1 MPRTFILH
9 YKGGQILRL
18 FRRKDETALVVKE
31 PEVVSVAVPDI
42 KQYLVNEYE
51 RVEGL
56 KAKLIEYETKLEEA
70 EELKFKYD
78 ATLVTLD
85 EYSKR
90 LKQADDNIE
99 KEKQKVVNARNE
111 TAKAKDELN
120 TIKIKLHDT
129 ALTKEAMKDEIIEE
143 FKAELK
149 EKVSNYKGNLSKK
162 YIFWLIDAC

>member
-1 MPRTFILH
+1 M
-9 YKGGQILRL
+9 KL
-18 FRRKDETALVVKE
+18 FGRKDETAIVVKE

-56 KAKLIEYETKLEEA
+56 KAKLEEYEQKLEEA

-90 LKQADDNIE
+90 LKQVDENIN
-99 KEKQKVVNARNE
+99 KEKQRVVDARKE

-120 TIKIKLHDT
+120 TLKIKMHDV
-129 ALTKEAMKDEIIEE
+129 ALTKEAMKDEIVDE
-143 FKAELK
+143 FKVELK
-149 EKVSNYKGNLSKK
+149 EKVSNHKGNLSKK
-162 YIFWLIDAC
+162 HVFWLIDAC

>member
-1 MPRTFILH
+1 M
-9 YKGGQILRL
+9 KL
-18 FRRKDETALVVKE
+18 FKRKEETALIVKE

-56 KAKLIEYETKLEEA
+56 KTKLIEYETKLEEA

-162 YIFWLIDAC
+162 YVFWLIDAC

>member
-1 MPRTFILH
+1 M
-9 YKGGQILRL
+9 KL
-18 FRRKDETALVVKE
+18 FKRKEETALVVKK
-31 PEVVSVAVPDI
+31 PKVVSVAVPDI

-56 KAKLIEYETKLEEA
+56 KAKLEEYEQKLEEA
-70 EELKFKYD
+70 EKLKFKYD

-99 KEKQKVVNARNE
+99 KEKQKVANARNE

-120 TIKIKLHDT
+120 TLKIKMHDV
-129 ALTKEAMKDEIIEE
+129 ALTKEAMKDEIVDE
-143 FKAELK
+143 FKVELK
-149 EKVSNYKGNLSKK
+149 EKVSNHKGNLSKK
-162 YIFWLIDAC
+162 YVFWLIDAC

>member
-1 MPRTFILH
+1 M
-9 YKGGQILRL
+9 KL
-18 FRRKDETALVVKE
+18 FRRKEETDLVVKE

-70 EELKFKYD
+70 EELKFKHD

-162 YIFWLIDAC
+162 YVFWLIDAC

>member
-1 MPRTFILH
+1 M
-9 YKGGQILRL
+9 RL
-18 FRRKDETALVVKE
+18 FGRKDETALIVKE
-31 PEVVSVAVPDI
+31 PDVVSVEVPDI

-56 KAKLIEYETKLEEA
+56 KAKLEEYEAKLEEA
-70 EELKFKYD
+70 TELKFKYD

-99 KEKQKVVNARNE
+99 KEKQRVVNARNE

-120 TIKIKLHDT
+120 TYKIMMHDA
-129 ALTKEAMKDEIIEE
+129 ALTKEAIKDEIIDE
-143 FKAELK
+143 FKAELVK
-149 EKVSNYKGNLSKK
+149 KVNEIKGNLSKK
-162 YIFWLIDAC
+162 CVIEVINCL

>member
-1 MPRTFILH
+1 M
-9 YKGGQILRL
+9 RL
-18 FRRKDETALVVKE
+18 FGRKDETALVVKE
-31 PEVVSVAVPDI
+31 LEVVSVAVPDI

-99 KEKQKVVNARNE
+99 KEKQRVVNARNE

-162 YIFWLIDAC
+162 YVFWLIDAC

>member
-1 MPRTFILH
+1 M
-9 YKGGQILRL
+9 KL
-18 FRRKDETALVVKE
+18 FKRKEETALIVKE

-129 ALTKEAMKDEIIEE
+129 ALTKEAMKDEIVEE

-149 EKVSNYKGNLSKK
+149 EKVSSYKGNLSKK
-162 YIFWLIDAC
+162 YVFWLIDAC

>member
-1 MPRTFILH
+1 M
-9 YKGGQILRL
+9 KL
-18 FRRKDETALVVKE
+18 FGRKDETAIVVKE

-56 KAKLIEYETKLEEA
+56 KAKLEEYEAKLEEA
-70 EELKFKYD
+70 TELKFKYD

-90 LKQADDNIE
+90 LKQADENIDT
-99 KEKQKVVNARNE
+99 EKQKVANARNE

-120 TIKIKLHDT
+120 TYKIMLHDA
-129 ALTKEAMKDEIIEE
+129 ALTKEAIKDEIIAE
-143 FKAELK
+143 FKADLVGKINEI
-149 EKVSNYKGNLSKK
+149 KGNLSKK
-162 YIFWLIDAC
+162 CVLEVINCQ

>member
-1 MPRTFILH
+1 MN
-9 YKGGQILRL
+9 L
-18 FRRKDETALVVKE
+18 FKRKDNMALVVKE
-31 PEVVSVAVPDI
+31 PEIVSVAVPDI

-56 KAKLIEYETKLEEA
+56 KAKLEEYETKLEEA
-70 EELKFKYD
+70 TELKFKYD

-99 KEKQKVVNARNE
+99 KEKQRVVNARNE

-120 TIKIKLHDT
+120 TLKIKMHDA
-129 ALTKEAMKDEIIEE
+129 ALTKDEMKEEIIDGL
-143 FKAELK
+143 KATLK

-162 YIFWLIDAC
+162 HVLWLIDAC

>member
-1 MPRTFILH
+1 MN
-9 YKGGQILRL
+9 L
-18 FRRKDETALVVKE
+18 FRRKDETALIVKE
-31 PEVVSVAVPDI
+31 SEVVSIAVPDI

-56 KAKLIEYETKLEEA
+56 KAKLEEYEQKLEEA

-99 KEKQKVVNARNE
+99 KEKQRVVNARNE

-162 YIFWLIDAC
+162 YVFWLIDAC

>member
-1 MPRTFILH
+1 M
-9 YKGGQILRL
+9 RL
-18 FRRKDETALVVKE
+18 FKRKDATALIIKE
-31 PEVVSVAVPDI
+31 QSEVVSVAIPDI

-56 KAKLIEYETKLEEA
+56 KAKLEEYEAKLEEA
-70 EELKFKYD
+70 TELKFKYD

-99 KEKQKVVNARNE
+99 KEKQRVVNARNE

-120 TIKIKLHDT
+120 TYKIMMHDA
-129 ALTKEAMKDEIIEE
+129 ALTKEAIKDEIIDE
-143 FKAELK
+143 FKAELIK
-149 EKVSNYKGNLSKK
+149 KVNEIKGNLSKK
-162 YIFWLIDAC
+162 CVIEVINCL

>member
-1 MPRTFILH
+1 M
-9 YKGGQILRL
+9 KL
-18 FRRKDETALVVKE
+18 FKRKDNMALIVKE
-31 PEVVSVAVPDI
+31 PDVVSVAVPDI

-56 KAKLIEYETKLEEA
+56 KAKLEEYELKLEEA
-70 EELKFKYD
+70 TELKFKYD

-90 LKQADDNIE
+90 LKQADESIN
-99 KEKQKVVNARNE
+99 KEKQRVTDARNE

-120 TIKIKLHDT
+120 TLKIKLHDT

-143 FKAELK
+143 FKADLK

-162 YIFWLIDAC
+162 YVFWLIDAC

>member
-1 MPRTFILH
+1 M
-9 YKGGQILRL
+9 KL
-18 FRRKDETALVVKE
+18 FKRKEETALIVKE

-111 TAKAKDELN
+111 TVKAKDELN

-149 EKVSNYKGNLSKK
+149 EKVSSYKGNLSKK
-162 YIFWLIDAC
+162 HVFWLIDAC

>member
-1 MPRTFILH
+1 M
-9 YKGGQILRL
+9 KL
-18 FRRKDETALVVKE
+18 FRRKEEMALIAKE

-56 KAKLIEYETKLEEA
+56 KAKLEEYEQKLEEA

-90 LKQADDNIE
+90 LKQADENIN
-99 KEKQKVVNARNE
+99 KEKQRVIDAKKE

-120 TIKIKLHDT
+120 TLKIKMHDT
-129 ALTKEAMKDEIIEE
+129 ALTKEAMKDEIIDE

-149 EKVSNYKGNLSKK
+149 EKVINYKGNLSKK
-162 YIFWLIDAC
+162 YVFWLIDAC

>member
-1 MPRTFILH
+1 M
-9 YKGGQILRL
+9 RL
-18 FRRKDETALVVKE
+18 FRRKEETALVVKK

-162 YIFWLIDAC
+162 YVFWLIDAC

>member
-1 MPRTFILH
+1 M
-9 YKGGQILRL
+9 KL
-18 FRRKDETALVVKE
+18 FGRKDETAIVVKE
-31 PEVVSVAVPDI
+31 PEVVSVAAPDI

-56 KAKLIEYETKLEEA
+56 KAKLVEYETKLEEA

-99 KEKQKVVNARNE
+99 KEKQRVVNARNE

-120 TIKIKLHDT
+120 TLKIKMHDV
-129 ALTKEAMKDEIIEE
+129 ALTKEAMKDEVVDE
-143 FKAELK
+143 FKAELIA
-149 EKVSNYKGNLSKK
+149 KVSNLKGNLSKK
-162 YIFWLIDAC
+162 CILELINA

>member
-1 MPRTFILH
+1 M
-9 YKGGQILRL
+9 KL
-18 FRRKDETALVVKE
+18 FKRKEETALIVKE

-162 YIFWLIDAC
+162 YVFWLIDAC

>member
-1 MPRTFILH
+1 M
-9 YKGGQILRL
+9 KL
-18 FRRKDETALVVKE
+18 FRRKEEAALIVKE
-31 PEVVSVAVPDI
+31 SEVVSVAVPDI

-143 FKAELK
+143 FKVELK

>member
-1 MPRTFILH
+1 M
-9 YKGGQILRL
+9 RL
-18 FRRKDETALVVKE
+18 FGRKDETALIVKK

-56 KAKLIEYETKLEEA
+56 KAKLEEYELKLEEA
-70 EELKFKYD
+70 TELKFKYD

-90 LKQADDNIE
+90 LKQADENIA
-99 KEKQKVVNARNE
+99 KEKQRIADARNE

-120 TIKIKLHDT
+120 TLKIKMHDV
-129 ALTKEAMKDEIIEE
+129 ALTKDAMKDEIIEE
-143 FKAELK
+143 FKAELI
-149 EKVSNYKGNLSKK
+149 EKVSNLKGNLSKK
-162 YIFWLIDAC
+162 CVLELINA

>member
-1 MPRTFILH
+1 M
-9 YKGGQILRL
+9 KL
-18 FRRKDETALVVKE
+18 FGRKDETALVVKE

>member
-1 MPRTFILH
+1 M
-9 YKGGQILRL
+9 KL
-18 FRRKDETALVVKE
+18 FRRKEETALIVKE
-31 PEVVSVAVPDI
+31 SEVVSVAVPDI

-99 KEKQKVVNARNE
+99 KEKQKSCKRKKRNR
-111 TAKAKDELN
+111 K
-120 TIKIKLHDT
+120 
-129 ALTKEAMKDEIIEE
+129 
-143 FKAELK
+143 
-149 EKVSNYKGNLSKK
+149 SKR
-162 YIFWLIDAC
+162 

>member
-1 MPRTFILH
+1 MPRAFIPH
-9 YKGGQILRL
+9 YKGGQVLNL
-18 FRRKDETALVVKE
+18 FRRKDETALIVKE
-31 PEVVSVAVPDI
+31 SEVVSIAVPDI

-56 KAKLIEYETKLEEA
+56 KAKLEEYEQKLEEA

-99 KEKQKVVNARNE
+99 KEKQRVVNARNE

-162 YIFWLIDAC
+162 YVFWLIDAC

>member
-1 MPRTFILH
+1 M
-9 YKGGQILRL
+9 KGEDLNLKL
-18 FRRKDETALVVKE
+18 FKRKEETSLIVKE

-149 EKVSNYKGNLSKK
+149 EKVSSYKGNLSKK
-162 YIFWLIDAC
+162 HVFWLIDAC